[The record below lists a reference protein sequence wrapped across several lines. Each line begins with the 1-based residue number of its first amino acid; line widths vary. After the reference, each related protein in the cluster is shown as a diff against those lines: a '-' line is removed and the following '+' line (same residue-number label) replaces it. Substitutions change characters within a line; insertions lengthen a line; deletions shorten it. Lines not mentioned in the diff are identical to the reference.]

1 MANHNALLSCL
12 GLCARARKLIFGVP
26 MIIDALRGGKNVP
39 ILVMEA
45 VDTSENTHKRITDK
59 CTHYGVE
66 HVRLDVDGGTLA
78 YAVGKSGSLA
88 AVALCDKSMK
98 EMLSKH
104 LSAQSTNEN

>member
-1 MANHNALLSCL
+1 MANKSALLSCL

-26 MIIDALRGGKNVP
+26 MIVDSMRGGKNLP
-39 ILVMEA
+39 ILVLEA
-45 VDTSENTHKRITDK
+45 ADTSENTHKRITDK

-78 YAVGKSGSLA
+78 HAVGKSGSLA

-104 LSAQSTNEN
+104 LSVQPTNEI

>member
-1 MANHNALLSCL
+1 MANNQALLTSL

-39 ILVMEA
+39 ILVIE
-45 VDTSENTHKRITDK
+45 VCDTSENTHKRITDK

-66 HVRLDVDGGTLA
+66 HVRVDVDGATLA
-78 YAVGKSGSLA
+78 HAVGKSGSLA

-104 LSAQSTNEN
+104 LPAQPTNEN

>member
-1 MANHNALLSCL
+1 MANRNALLSSL

-26 MIIDALRGGKNVP
+26 MIMDALRCGKSVP
-39 ILVMEA
+39 ILVIEA
-45 VDTSENTHKRITDK
+45 SDTSENTHKRITDK

-66 HVRLDVDGGTLA
+66 HVRTDVDGETLA
-78 YAVGKSGSLA
+78 HAVGKSGSLA

-104 LSAQSTNEN
+104 LVVPKTNEN